1 MSKNKDEQTP
11 MELVPQDHKNRFE
24 ILKMFEPFQKCRADF
39 PVESYGKVF
48 MCGNTTAGKSSLTAV
63 IMERAKRPADPKF
76 DGSECV
82 TVESLTAGINSHT
95 FTSHEIGN
103 VVLYDLAGHREYYS
117 SHTAILENLMLSSP
131 AVFLVLFKLINAIG
145 TMRNELY
152 YWFNFIENV
161 SKGIKSSKQSQ
172 IIVIGSRLD
181 ELTTSLDPIS
191 EVVDEVVQKAAYSQ
205 EFCGFIPME
214 CHRPGGKG
222 VKQFIVTL
230 SKSCKAVL
238 DRSDKISFYCHV
250 QYSFLQLLK
259 RVAISL
265 EELCALLKEH
275 NDPSLPSEMSVL
287 LEFLTTLSDKGLI
300 LFLRNEEGQSWI
312 VINKAALLS
321 EINGVLFA
329 PTAIKRVYRDIASN
343 TGIVPLSALKE
354 AFPHH
359 NTDMLVGFFQSLQ
372 FCHMIESS
380 TLDDLETNISTSVP
394 LPLDEV
400 LFFPALIRAEPPT
413 DIKIENGFGW
423 CLWCP
428 NPNEFLSTRFL
439 HILLLCLA
447 YFYCLPTQIKPGT
460 VNITNPAVQKLA
472 RRCTVW
478 TNGIYWKDR
487 KNKFEVVVEVSEH
500 NRCVT
505 VLTSNKEMNESR
517 VVFNSVINKVLSLKK
532 QFCSC
537 TSQEYMITPDQV
549 STAHTLEV
557 CERTLY
563 SMEDVAVAVL
573 TKDNVMDVDEDD
585 TAIDVK
591 EIVGNEDPF
600 LHIAPLVTKAL
611 FNTSNAEL
619 PVQDDYLLHIQD
631 VCGDTFLSS
640 IECTHVAIKEHCS
653 SLSVF
658 AGRNPF
664 VSECTLTYL
673 LLVYMYQCTCSFTT
687 NIFIVLLYLHY
698 VQDLASPPLTNDD
711 IELASKSLLEKTKQS

>member
-1 MSKNKDEQTP
+1 MSKNNREQAP

-24 ILKMFEPFQKCRADF
+24 ILKMFEPFQQSQADF
-39 PVESYGKVF
+39 PVESYSKVF
-48 MCGNTTAGKSSLTAV
+48 MCGNTTSGKSSLTAV
-63 IMERAKRPADPKF
+63 IMERAKKPVNHKF
-76 DGSECV
+76 DTTECV
-82 TVESLTAGINSHT
+82 TVEPLTAGINPHT
-95 FTSHEIGN
+95 FISHEIGN

-117 SHTAILENLMLSSP
+117 SHAAVLENLMLSSP
-131 AVFLVLFKLINAIG
+131 AVFLILFKLINAIE
-145 TMRNELY
+145 TMRKELY

-161 SKGIKSSKQSQ
+161 SKGMKSSKRSQ

-181 ELTTSLDPIS
+181 ERTTSLDPIS
-191 EVVDEVVQKAAYSQ
+191 ELVDEVVEKAAYSQ

-222 VKQFIVTL
+222 VKNFIVTL

-250 QYSFLQLLK
+250 QYSFLQFLQ

-265 EELCALLKEH
+265 EELCALLRER
-275 NDPSLPSEMSVL
+275 NDPSLPSEMSML

-300 LFLRNEEGQSWI
+300 LFLRNEEDQSWI
-312 VINKAALLS
+312 VINRGALLT

-329 PTAIKRVYRDIASN
+329 PAAIKRVYRDMASN

-359 NTDMLVGFFQSLQ
+359 NTDMLVGFLQSLQ
-372 FCHMIESS
+372 FCHIIESS
-380 TLDDLETNISTSVP
+380 TLNDLETNISTSVP

-400 LFFPALIRAEPPT
+400 LFFPALISAEPPT
-413 DIKIENGFGW
+413 DMKIENGLGW

-447 YFYCLPTQIKPGT
+447 YFYCLPPRKKPGI
-460 VNITNPAVQKLA
+460 VNVTNPAIQELA

-478 TNGIYWKDR
+478 TKGIYW

-505 VLTSNKEMNESR
+505 VLTSNKEMEESR
-517 VVFNSVINKVLSLKK
+517 QVFNSVIKKVLSLKK

-537 TSQEYMITPDQV
+537 TSDEYMIAPNQV

-557 CERTLY
+557 CKRTLY
-563 SMEDVAVAVL
+563 AIEDVAVAVL
-573 TKDNVMDVDEDD
+573 TKANVMGTDD

-591 EIVGNEDPF
+591 EIVGNKDPF
-600 LHIAPLVTKAL
+600 LLIAPLITKAL
-611 FNTSNAEL
+611 FNASNAEL
-619 PVQDDYLLHIQD
+619 SVQDDYLQHIQD
-631 VCGDTFLSS
+631 VCSDTFLSS
-640 IECTHVAIKEHCS
+640 VNCTYNSIKEQCS

-658 AGRNPF
+658 AGRNPM
-664 VSECTLTYL
+664 VSECTITY
-673 LLVYMYQCTCSFTT
+673 
-687 NIFIVLLYLHY
+687 
-698 VQDLASPPLTNDD
+698 
-711 IELASKSLLEKTKQS
+711 

>member
-1 MSKNKDEQTP
+1 MSKNNNEQAP
-11 MELVPQDHKNRFE
+11 MELVPSYHKNRFE
-24 ILKMFEPFQKCRADF
+24 ILIIFKPFQQSKADF

-48 MCGNTTAGKSSLTAV
+48 MCGNTTSGKSSLTAV
-63 IMERAKRPADPKF
+63 IMERAKKPADHKF
-76 DGSECV
+76 DTSECV
-82 TVESLTAGINSHT
+82 TVEPQTAGIKPHT

-117 SHTAILENLMLSSP
+117 SHAAVLENLMLSSP
-131 AVFLVLFKLINAIG
+131 AVFLILFKLINAIEE
-145 TMRNELY
+145 MRKELY

-161 SKGIKSSKQSQ
+161 SKGMKSSKRSQ

-191 EVVDEVVQKAAYSQ
+191 EVVDEVVEKATYSQ

-214 CHRPGGKG
+214 CHRLGGKG
-222 VKQFIVTL
+222 VKEFIVTL

-250 QYSFLQLLK
+250 QYSFLRLLQ

-265 EELCALLKEH
+265 EELCALLRER

-312 VINKAALLS
+312 VINRAALLS

-329 PTAIKRVYRDIASN
+329 PAAIKRVYRDMASN
-343 TGIVPLSALKE
+343 TGIVPLSALKQE
-354 AFPHH
+354 FPHH
-359 NTDMLVGFFQSLQ
+359 NTDMLVGFLQSFQ
-372 FCHMIESS
+372 FCHMIKSS

-400 LFFPALIRAEPPT
+400 LFFPALISAEPPT
-413 DIKIENGFGW
+413 DIKIENGLGW

-439 HILLLCLA
+439 HIVLLWLA
-447 YFYCLPTQIKPGT
+447 YFYCLPTRIKAGI
-460 VNITNPAVQKLA
+460 VSVTNPVVQELA
-472 RRCTVW
+472 RRCIVW
-478 TNGIYWKDR
+478 TNGIYWKNR

-505 VLTSNKEMNESR
+505 VLTSNKEMDESR
-517 VVFNSVINKVLSLKK
+517 KVFNSVIKKVLSLKK

-537 TSQEYMITPDQV
+537 TSHEYMIAPDQV
-549 STAHTLEV
+549 SSARTLEV

-573 TKDNVMDVDEDD
+573 TKANVMDEDD
-585 TAIDVK
+585 TEIDVK
-591 EIVGNEDPF
+591 EIVGTKDPF

-619 PVQDDYLLHIQD
+619 PVQDDYLQHIQD

-640 IECTHVAIKEHCS
+640 VKCTHIAIKEHCS

-658 AGRNPF
+658 AGRNPL
-664 VSECTLTYL
+664 VSECTCTIIYL
-673 LLVYMYQCTCSFTT
+673 LLVYM
-687 NIFIVLLYLHY
+687 
-698 VQDLASPPLTNDD
+698 
-711 IELASKSLLEKTKQS
+711 

>member
-1 MSKNKDEQTP
+1 MSKNDNEQVP

-24 ILKMFEPFQKCRADF
+24 ILKIFEPFQKSQSDF

-63 IMERAKRPADPKF
+63 IIERAKKPADHKF
-76 DGSECV
+76 DASECV
-82 TVESLTAGINSHT
+82 TVEPLTAGINSHT

-117 SHTAILENLMLSSP
+117 SHAAVMENLMLSSP
-131 AVFLVLFKLINAIG
+131 AVFLVLSKLINDKE
-145 TMRNELY
+145 TMRKDLY
-152 YWFNFIENV
+152 YWFNFIENI
-161 SKGIKSSKQSQ
+161 SKRIKSSKRSQ

-191 EVVDEVVQKAAYSQ
+191 KLVDEVVEKAAYSQ

-222 VKQFIVTL
+222 VKEFIVTL

-250 QYSFLQLLK
+250 QYSFLQLLE

-265 EELCALLKEH
+265 EELCALLKER

-287 LEFLTTLSDKGLI
+287 LDFLFTLSDKGLI
-300 LFLRNEEGQSWI
+300 LFLKNEECQSWI
-312 VINKAALLS
+312 IINRAALLS

-329 PTAIKRVYRDIASN
+329 PAAIERVYRDMASN
-343 TGIVPLSALKE
+343 TGIIPLSALKE

-359 NTDMLVGFFQSLQ
+359 NTDMLVGFLRCLQ
-372 FCHMIESS
+372 FCHVIESS
-380 TLDDLETNISTSVP
+380 TLDDVETNISASIP
-394 LPLDEV
+394 LPLDEL
-400 LFFPALIRAEPPT
+400 LFFPALVSAEPPS
-413 DIKIENGFGW
+413 DIKIENGLGW

-428 NPNEFLSTRFL
+428 DPNQFLSTRFL

-447 YFYCLPTQIKPGT
+447 YIYCLPSRIKPGI
-460 VNITNPAVQKLA
+460 VDVTNPTVQKLA

-478 TNGIYWKDR
+478 TNGIYWKS
-487 KNKFEVVVEVSEH
+487 NFEVVVEVSEH

-505 VLTSNKEMNESR
+505 VLTSNKEMDESR
-517 VVFNSVINKVLSLKK
+517 KVFNSVIKKVLSLKE

-537 TSQEYMITPDQV
+537 TSYEYMITPNQV
-549 STAHTLEV
+549 STARSLEV
-557 CERTLY
+557 CKRTLY

-573 TKDNVMDVDEDD
+573 TKINIIGTDD
-585 TAIDVK
+585 IALDVK
-591 EIVGNEDPF
+591 EIVGNKDPF
-600 LHIAPLVTKAL
+600 PHIAPLVTKEL
-611 FNTSNAEL
+611 FNTSNAES
-619 PVQDDYLLHIQD
+619 PVQDDYLQHIRN
-631 VCGDTFLSS
+631 VCGVSFLSS
-640 IECTHVAIKEHCS
+640 VKCTHIAIKEHCS

-664 VSECTLTYL
+664 VSEYITIYL
-673 LLVYMYQCTCSFTT
+673 LLVYM
-687 NIFIVLLYLHY
+687 
-698 VQDLASPPLTNDD
+698 
-711 IELASKSLLEKTKQS
+711 

>member
-1 MSKNKDEQTP
+1 MSKNNDEQAP
-11 MELVPQDHKNRFE
+11 MELVPRDHKNRFE
-24 ILKMFEPFQKCRADF
+24 ILKTFEPFQQSHADF

-63 IMERAKRPADPKF
+63 IMERAKKPANHKF
-76 DGSECV
+76 DTSECV
-82 TVESLTAGINSHT
+82 TVEPLTAGINAHT

-117 SHTAILENLMLSSP
+117 SHAAVLENLMLSSP
-131 AVFLVLFKLINAIG
+131 AVFLILFKLINAIE
-145 TMRNELY
+145 TMRKELY

-161 SKGIKSSKQSQ
+161 SKGMKSSKRSQ
-172 IIVIGSRLD
+172 IVLIGSRLD

-191 EVVDEVVQKAAYSQ
+191 EVVDEVVEKAAYSQ
-205 EFCGFIPME
+205 EFCGFISME

-222 VKQFIVTL
+222 VKEFIVTL

-265 EELCALLKEH
+265 EELCALLRER

-300 LFLRNEEGQSWI
+300 LFLRNENGQSWI
-312 VINKAALLS
+312 VINRAALLS

-329 PTAIKRVYRDIASN
+329 PAAIKRVYRDMASN

-354 AFPHH
+354 AFPDH
-359 NTDMLVGFFQSLQ
+359 NIDMLVGFLQSLQ

-380 TLDDLETNISTSVP
+380 ALNDLETNISTSVP

-400 LFFPALIRAEPPT
+400 LFFPALISAKPPT
-413 DIKIENGFGW
+413 DIKIENGLGW

-447 YFYCLPTQIKPGT
+447 YFYCLPTRITPGK
-460 VNITNPAVQKLA
+460 VNVTNPVVQKLA
-472 RRCTVW
+472 RRCIVW
-478 TNGIYWKDR
+478 TNGIYWK
-487 KNKFEVVVEVSEH
+487 NKFEIVVEVSEH

-505 VLTSNKEMNESR
+505 VLTSNKEMDESR
-517 VVFNSVINKVLSLKK
+517 QVFNSVIKKVLSLKK

-537 TSQEYMITPDQV
+537 TSYEYMIAPDQV

-557 CERTLY
+557 CKRTLY
-563 SMEDVAVAVL
+563 LMEDVAVSVL
-573 TKDNVMDVDEDD
+573 TKADIMDMDGAALGVN
-585 TAIDVK
+585 
-591 EIVGNEDPF
+591 EIVGTKDPF
-600 LHIAPLVTKAL
+600 LHIAPLVLKAL

-619 PVQDDYLLHIQD
+619 PVQDDYLRHIQD

-640 IECTHVAIKEHCS
+640 VEHTHIAIKEQCN

-664 VSECTLTYL
+664 VSECIIIYL
-673 LLVYMYQCTCSFTT
+673 LLMYM
-687 NIFIVLLYLHY
+687 
-698 VQDLASPPLTNDD
+698 
-711 IELASKSLLEKTKQS
+711 

>member
-1 MSKNKDEQTP
+1 MSINNEEQAP
-11 MELVPQDHKNRFE
+11 MELIPLNHKKRFE
-24 ILKMFEPFQKCRADF
+24 ILKMFEPFQQSQSDF

-48 MCGNTTAGKSSLTAV
+48 MCGNIAAGKSSLTAV
-63 IMERAKRPADPKF
+63 IMERAKKPADHKF
-76 DGSECV
+76 DTSECV
-82 TVESLTAGINSHT
+82 TVEPLTAGIIPHT

-117 SHTAILENLMLSSP
+117 SHAAVLENLMLSSP
-131 AVFLVLFKLINAIG
+131 AVFLLLSKLINDRE
-145 TMRNELY
+145 TMRKELY
-152 YWFNFIENV
+152 YWFNFIENI
-161 SKGIKSSKQSQ
+161 SKGMKSSKRSQ

-191 EVVDEVVQKAAYSQ
+191 DLVHDVTKKATYSQ

-222 VKQFIVTL
+222 VKEFIVTL

-238 DRSDKISFYCHV
+238 DRSNKISFYCHV
-250 QYSFLQLLK
+250 QYSFLQLLQ

-265 EELCALLKEH
+265 EELCALLKEC

-300 LFLRNEEGQSWI
+300 LFLRNNEGQSWV

-329 PTAIKRVYRDIASN
+329 PAAIERVYRRDMASN

-354 AFPHH
+354 VFPNHH
-359 NTDMLVGFFQSLQ
+359 TDMLVGFLRSLQ
-372 FCHMIESS
+372 FCHIIESS
-380 TLDDLETNISTSVP
+380 ILVDLETNISALTP
-394 LPLDEV
+394 LPFDEL
-400 LFFPALIRAEPPT
+400 LFFPALVSAEPPT
-413 DIKIENGFGW
+413 DINIENGLGW

-428 NPNEFLSTRFL
+428 DPNQFLSTRFL
-439 HILLLCLA
+439 HVLLLCLA
-447 YFYCLPTQIKPGT
+447 YIYCLRPRRKPGL
-460 VNITNPAVQKLA
+460 IDDTNPAIQKLT
-472 RRCTVW
+472 RHCKVW
-478 TNGIYWKDR
+478 TNGIYW

-505 VLTSNKEMNESR
+505 VLTSNKDMEESR
-517 VVFNSVINKVLSLKK
+517 QVFNSVIKNVLSLKE

-537 TSQEYMITPDQV
+537 TSDEYMIAPDQV
-549 STAHTLEV
+549 STARTREV
-557 CERTLY
+557 CKRTLY
-563 SMEDVAVAVL
+563 SIEDVAVAL
-573 TKDNVMDVDEDD
+573 LAKTNIVDTDGI
-585 TAIDVK
+585 AVDVK
-591 EIVGNEDPF
+591 KIIGNNDPY

-619 PVQDDYLLHIQD
+619 PLQEDYVQHIHD

-640 IECTHVAIKEHCS
+640 VEYTHISIREHCNR
-653 SLSVF
+653 LSVF

-664 VSECTLTYL
+664 VSKCTITYL
-673 LLVYMYQCTCSFTT
+673 LLMYM
-687 NIFIVLLYLHY
+687 
-698 VQDLASPPLTNDD
+698 
-711 IELASKSLLEKTKQS
+711 

>member
-1 MSKNKDEQTP
+1 MSKNNDEQAP
-11 MELVPQDHKNRFE
+11 MELVPRDHKNRFE
-24 ILKMFEPFQKCRADF
+24 ILKMFEPFLQSQADF
-39 PVESYGKVF
+39 PMESYGKVF
-48 MCGNTTAGKSSLTAV
+48 MCGNTVTGKSSLTAV
-63 IMERAKRPADPKF
+63 IMERAKKPANHKF
-76 DGSECV
+76 DTSECV
-82 TVESLTAGINSHT
+82 TVEPLSAGINAHT

-117 SHTAILENLMLSSP
+117 SHAAVLENLMLSSP
-131 AVFLVLFKLINAIG
+131 AVFLVLFNLINAIE
-145 TMRNELY
+145 TMRKELY
-152 YWFNFIENV
+152 YWFNFIENA
-161 SKGIKSSKQSQ
+161 SKGIKSLKRSQ

-181 ELTTSLDPIS
+181 ELTTSLNPIS
-191 EVVDEVVQKAAYSQ
+191 EVVDEVVKKAAYSQ
-205 EFCGFIPME
+205 EFCGFVPME

-222 VKQFIVTL
+222 VNEFIVTL

-250 QYSFLQLLK
+250 QYSFLQLLQ

-265 EELCALLKEH
+265 EELCGLLREC

-312 VINKAALLS
+312 VINRAALLS

-329 PTAIKRVYRDIASN
+329 PAAIKRVYRDMASN

-359 NTDMLVGFFQSLQ
+359 NTDMIVGFLQSLQ

-394 LPLDEV
+394 LPLDKV
-400 LFFPALIRAEPPT
+400 LFFPALISAEPPT
-413 DIKIENGFGW
+413 DIKIENGLGW

-447 YFYCLPTQIKPGT
+447 YFYCLPTRIKPGK
-460 VNITNPAVQKLA
+460 VNVTNPVVQKLA

-478 TNGIYWKDR
+478 TNGIYW

-517 VVFNSVINKVLSLKK
+517 QVFNSVIKKVLSLKK

-537 TSQEYMITPDQV
+537 TSHEYMIAPDQV

-563 SMEDVAVAVL
+563 SMEDVAVSVL
-573 TKDNVMDVDEDD
+573 TKADIMDMDG
-585 TAIDVK
+585 TALDVK
-591 EIVGNEDPF
+591 QIVGNKDPF

-619 PVQDDYLLHIQD
+619 PVQDDYLRQIQD

-640 IECTHVAIKEHCS
+640 VECTHISIKEHCS

-664 VSECTLTYL
+664 VSEFTIIYII
-673 LLVYMYQCTCSFTT
+673 LVYM
-687 NIFIVLLYLHY
+687 
-698 VQDLASPPLTNDD
+698 
-711 IELASKSLLEKTKQS
+711 

>member
-1 MSKNKDEQTP
+1 MSKNEYEQTP

-24 ILKMFEPFQKCRADF
+24 ILKMFEPFQKCQADF

-63 IMERAKRPADPKF
+63 IMERAKKPADHKF
-76 DGSECV
+76 DASECV

-117 SHTAILENLMLSSP
+117 SHAAILENLMLSSP
-131 AVFLVLFKLINAIG
+131 AVILVLSKLINDKE
-145 TMRNELY
+145 TMRKELY
-152 YWFNFIENV
+152 YWFNFIENI
-161 SKGIKSSKQSQ
+161 SKGMKSSKRSQ
-172 IIVIGSRLD
+172 IIVVGSRLD

-191 EVVDEVVQKAAYSQ
+191 KLVDEVVEKATYSQ

-222 VKQFIVTL
+222 VKEFIAML
-230 SKSCKAVL
+230 SKSCKTVL

-250 QYSFLQLLK
+250 QYSFLQVLE

-265 EELCALLKEH
+265 KELCVLLKER

-287 LEFLTTLSDKGLI
+287 LEFLSTLSDKGLI
-300 LFLRNEEGQSWI
+300 LFLKNKEGESWI
-312 VINKAALLS
+312 IINRAALLS

-329 PTAIKRVYRDIASN
+329 PAAIERVYRDMASN
-343 TGIVPLSALKE
+343 TGIIPLSALKE

-359 NTDMLVGFFQSLQ
+359 NTDMLIGFLRSLQ
-372 FCHMIESS
+372 FCHVIESS
-380 TLDDLETNISTSVP
+380 TLDDVETNISASIP
-394 LPLDEV
+394 LPLDEL
-400 LFFPALIRAEPPT
+400 LFFPALVSAEPPT
-413 DIKIENGFGW
+413 DIKIENGLGW

-428 NPNEFLSTRFL
+428 DPNQFLSTRFL

-447 YFYCLPTQIKPGT
+447 YIYCLPPRKKPGIIN
-460 VNITNPAVQKLA
+460 VTNPAVQKLA

-478 TNGIYWKDR
+478 TNGIYWKNR

-505 VLTSNKEMNESR
+505 VLTSNKEMDESR
-517 VVFNSVINKVLSLKK
+517 KVFNSVIKKVLSLKK

-573 TKDNVMDVDEDD
+573 TKDNVMDEDD
-585 TAIDVK
+585 SECDVK
-591 EIVGNEDPF
+591 EIVGNKDPF

-611 FNTSNAEL
+611 FNTINAEL
-619 PVQDDYLLHIQD
+619 PVQVDYLRHIQD

-640 IECTHVAIKEHCS
+640 IECTHIAIKEHCS
-653 SLSVF
+653 NLSVF

-664 VSECTLTYL
+664 VSECTIIYL
-673 LLVYMYQCTCSFTT
+673 LLVYM
-687 NIFIVLLYLHY
+687 
-698 VQDLASPPLTNDD
+698 
-711 IELASKSLLEKTKQS
+711 